1 LKAKDE
7 NSRNRIRIHLSEAW
21 IRASKCAQLAFKLS
35 RRYIE
40 EVLEGWT
47 RDLYGEEQKQDQSE
61 QLIAELAAAEADW
74 RQARQDLQDML
85 LHRRTADC

>member
-1 LKAKDE
+1 L
-7 NSRNRIRIHLSEAW
+7 
-21 IRASKCAQLAFKLS
+21 F

-47 RDLYGEEQKQDQSE
+47 RDLYGEEQKQAQSE
-61 QLIAELAAAEADW
+61 QLIAERAAAEADW

-85 LHRRTADC
+85 LHRHSVREG